1 MSCVLY
7 SANPRIKLVI
17 QERFRN
23 NLHYVWCAE
32 QFDSSKASAY
42 SAAALTAPSSDPKKI
57 YDGLYE
63 DCARSDRHSAKI
75 KDMKSSLIAL
85 AGEWSSAGE
94 CSAEQAQEIVFL
106 ANQES
111 FDLWRPL
118 LYVIPRK
125 TVEAK
130 LRLVPVDRRASAGLE
145 YIIPD
150 LARHEF
156 DIMELR

>member
-7 SANPRIKLVI
+7 SANPRIKLLI

-23 NLHYVWCAE
+23 DLHYVWCAE

-42 SAAALTAPSSDPKKI
+42 SSAALTAPSSDPKKI
-57 YDGLYE
+57 YDGLYD

-75 KDMKSSLIAL
+75 KDMRSSLTAL
-85 AGEWSSAGE
+85 AAEWSSTGE
-94 CSAEQAQEIVFL
+94 CSTEQAQEIVFL
-106 ANQES
+106 VNQES
-111 FDLWRPL
+111 YELWKPL
-118 LYVIPRK
+118 LYVIPRQA
-125 TVEAK
+125 VEAK
-130 LRLVPVDRRASAGLE
+130 LQLVPVDRRASAGLE
-145 YIIPD
+145 YIIPN